1 MIRNYPMKPENIDRK
16 THNTSLRI
24 DVIRKLKIL
33 SAETDLPQNRLIEEA
48 LTDLFKKY
56 EQQSKKK

>member
-1 MIRNYPMKPENIDRK
+1 MKTENADRK

-56 EQQSKKK
+56 EQQSRKK